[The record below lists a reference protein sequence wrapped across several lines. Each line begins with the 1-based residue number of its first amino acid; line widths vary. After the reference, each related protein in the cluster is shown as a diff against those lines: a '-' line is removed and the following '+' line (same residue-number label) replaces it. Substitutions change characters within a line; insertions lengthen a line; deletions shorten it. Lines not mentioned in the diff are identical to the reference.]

1 MTMAT
6 GLRKMTYSVE
16 EAAIVLGVSTSKI
29 YDSVRNGELRGVQLG
44 RRVVIPSDVLE
55 ALVGP
60 LGSGDR
66 QDSSPE
72 ETAPRAEYR
81 SLDRRGAQMNAVQ
94 LTGTIVREPELR
106 LSRTGLEVCTL
117 QLAVPRRR
125 RDGQPR
131 GALHVDVVTFGAV
144 AEAVSELAHGRHV
157 AVSGRLGQREW
168 TSSRG
173 SQHARFEII
182 ADEVHPT
189 EGSDSVSE
197 G

>member
-1 MTMAT
+1 MAT

-16 EAAIVLGVSTSKI
+16 EAATVLGVSMSKI

-60 LGSGDR
+60 LGTGDR
-66 QDSSPE
+66 TDSSPVRPD
-72 ETAPRAEYR
+72 AQGDHR
-81 SLDRRGAQMNAVQ
+81 SLDRRGAEMNVVH

-106 LSRTGLEVCTL
+106 LSRTGRELCTL

-125 RDGQPR
+125 RDGQTR
-131 GALHVDVVTFGAV
+131 GALHVDVVTFDAT
-144 AEAVSELAHGRHV
+144 AEASSELAPGQHV

-168 TSSRG
+168 TSSDG
-173 SQHARFEII
+173 SQHARFEVI
-182 ADEVHPT
+182 ADEIEPIDPSSSVHN
-189 EGSDSVSE
+189 G
-197 G
+197 